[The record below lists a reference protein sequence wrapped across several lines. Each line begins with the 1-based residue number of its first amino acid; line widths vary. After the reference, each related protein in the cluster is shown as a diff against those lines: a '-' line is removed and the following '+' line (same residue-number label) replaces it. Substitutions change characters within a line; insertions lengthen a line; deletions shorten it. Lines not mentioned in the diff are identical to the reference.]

1 LGKQIFINKFVSLSK
16 KEGGKK
22 MRQLLDK
29 DLFLR
34 ADEDWSDGDY
44 DDSYEEDYSEM
55 EDLDED

>member
-1 LGKQIFINKFVSLSK
+1 
-16 KEGGKK
+16 
-22 MRQLLDK
+22 MRNLLNK

-55 EDLDED
+55 EDRDED